1 MNKKQKLAK
10 VQSLEND
17 ILSVIHSDESLINY
31 VGVRN
36 ALQER
41 KQLLDSLF
49 EGTEEELEQFRRV
62 NRIFLKYEEKI
73 PELILDLKHK
83 TERTMQEQNLT
94 SYANVLTAGVALLLR
109 SNLAQIDKMYSSKFY
124 DMFWVLHDI
133 NKQDDGFVHCYEKS
147 LHHPFMADD
156 PEEEFRRRLANNQE
170 PVGFSHSKLNGIDR
184 WSHTLDHL
192 LNHNMFSI
200 PDVLG
205 LDHGQLFT
213 HNTEFHSFDAVR
225 YYGDLSNF
233 REV

>member
-1 MNKKQKLAK
+1 MNKKQKMAK
-10 VQSLEND
+10 VQSLEED
-17 ILSVIHSDESLINY
+17 ILSAIHSNGSLINY

-49 EGTEEELEQFRRV
+49 MGTEEELEQLRRV
-62 NRIFLKYEEKI
+62 NRTFLKYEEKI

-83 TERTMQEQNLT
+83 TERTMQEKNLT

-109 SNLAQIDKMYSSKFY
+109 SNLEQIDKTYPSKFY

-133 NKQDDGFVHCYEKS
+133 NQQDDGFVHCYEKC
-147 LHHPFMADD
+147 LHHPFMAAE
-156 PEEEFRRRLANNQE
+156 PEEEFRRCLECVHE
-170 PVGFSHSKLNGIDR
+170 PTGFSHPKLKGVEQ
-184 WSHTLDHL
+184 WSYTLDYL

-213 HNTEFHSFDAVR
+213 HDTEFHSFDTNQI
-225 YYGDLSNF
+225 YIPY
-233 REV
+233 